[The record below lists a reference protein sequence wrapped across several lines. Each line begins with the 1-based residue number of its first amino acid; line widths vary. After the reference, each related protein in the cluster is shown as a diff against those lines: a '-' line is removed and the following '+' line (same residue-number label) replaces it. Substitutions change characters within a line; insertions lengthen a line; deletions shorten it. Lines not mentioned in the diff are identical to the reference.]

1 MLTLHDGFLKASGV
15 GDCIA
20 PQSAGPERT
29 DLQKASNSD
38 QVLDPEM
45 RSRVIIGRMV
55 ADEGR
60 RVPEVQDWQTL
71 L

>member
-1 MLTLHDGFLKASGV
+1 MLRLHGAFLEASDV

-20 PQSAGPERT
+20 PLLANLERT

-38 QVLDPEM
+38 QVSGPEM
-45 RSRVIIGRMV
+45 RSRVIIGQMV

-60 RVPEVQDWQTL
+60 RVLEVED
-71 L
+71 